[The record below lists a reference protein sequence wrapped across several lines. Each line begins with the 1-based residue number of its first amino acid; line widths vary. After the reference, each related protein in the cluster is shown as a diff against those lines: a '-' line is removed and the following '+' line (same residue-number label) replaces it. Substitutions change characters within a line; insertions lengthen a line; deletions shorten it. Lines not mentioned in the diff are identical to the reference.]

1 MNTRN
6 ETAKGKQVIGMLTE
20 RWLLLNLIVCITAPR
35 LNHDKDAETL
45 NKALHY
51 SKKAYEEALLAKESS
66 VRIEKAINEFIKA
79 QSSCNESNEN
89 SNGESK
95 GHTKKKQFW
104 YSVSA
109 MFPGWLFL
117 KNFLSNEHLFQL

>member
-1 MNTRN
+1 
-6 ETAKGKQVIGMLTE
+6 
-20 RWLLLNLIVCITAPR
+20 LLLNLIIYITAPR
-35 LNHDKDAETL
+35 LSEKDADTL
-45 NKALHY
+45 SKALYY

-66 VRIEKAINEFIKA
+66 VRTENAINEFIKA

-104 YSVSA
+104 YSVSTT

-117 KNFLSNEHLFQL
+117 KNSLSNEHLFQL